1 MDSVHSRS
9 WTWPTAM
16 ALALLAACGGDAL
29 DVQPAPGRTDG
40 LLWGN
45 VKRGGSDYGISAF
58 ASGGRFMAVD
68 AGGAFYDGT
77 YSISNGLL
85 SGTGLRIYAVNTG
98 APTVKGFSETGTITA
113 KVTPGDGWDGKIV
126 TAGNA
131 TITFI
136 LSYDTGADAQDSSLG
151 ITQGTWTY
159 ADEVTTSTLSI
170 DSGGNTAST
179 NSSGCTSGGTVS
191 TIDTNFNIY
200 GSQTT
205 VSGNVNCP
213 SVLFGSYTGLI
224 TVDLAAAPNALAVML
239 AKTDYMVAYR
249 YTRQ

>member
-1 MDSVHSRS
+1 MHSRR
-9 WTWPTAM
+9 WTWPVLL
-16 ALALLAACGGDAL
+16 ALAVLAGCGGDAL
-29 DVQPAPGRTDG
+29 DIKPVPGRTDG
-40 LLWGN
+40 LLRGS
-45 VKRGGSDYGISAF
+45 VKRDGSDYGVSAF

-68 AGGAFYDGT
+68 AGGVFYDGT
-77 YSISNGLL
+77 YSISNGQL
-85 SGTGLRIYAVNTG
+85 SGSGLRIYAVNTG
-98 APTVKGFSETGTITA
+98 APTVRGFSETGTITA
-113 KVTPGDGWDGKIV
+113 KVTPGYGWEGKIV

-136 LSYDTGADAQDSSLG
+136 LSYDTGTDAQDSSLG

-159 ADEVTTSTLSI
+159 ADQVTTSTLSI
-170 DSGGNTAST
+170 DSGGTTAST

-191 TIDTNFNIY
+191 IIDANFNIY

-205 VSGNVNCP
+205 VSGNANYP

-224 TVDLAAAPNALAVML
+224 TVDLAAVPDALAVML

-249 YTRQ
+249 YSR